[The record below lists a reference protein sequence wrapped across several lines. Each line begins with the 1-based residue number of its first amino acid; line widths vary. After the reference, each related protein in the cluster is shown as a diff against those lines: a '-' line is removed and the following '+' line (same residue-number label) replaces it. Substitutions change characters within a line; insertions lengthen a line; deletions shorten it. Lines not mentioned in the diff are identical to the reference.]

1 MSKTK
6 LVPIDG
12 RVVLKG
18 VKAEEKTKSG
28 IILPGADKERPEIF
42 EVMAISDGKMM
53 KDGKV
58 RPHVLK
64 VGQKVVCSKYAG
76 DDITIDDVEYKIIA
90 EESVTAIVQ

>member
-1 MSKTK
+1 MSK

-18 VKAEEKTKSG
+18 VKPEETTKSG
-28 IILPGADKERPEIF
+28 IILPDSGKEKPEIF
-42 EVMAISDGKMM
+42 EVVALSDGKVM
-53 KDGKV
+53 KDGKI